1 MFREVTVI
9 TYRDTDLYS
18 SNIEH
23 GVIGFAFPIIIFFRG
38 GIFEPVLSDYMNK
51 HIESHHRATVLS
63 LSTLAA
69 QLLAT
74 AMAPFIGWMVD
85 AYSLRAAFLI
95 SAVILTI
102 NLFILIGALTMIN
115 RRKG

>member
-1 MFREVTVI
+1 MTQEFLIVGAI
-9 TYRDTDLYS
+9 
-18 SNIEH
+18 
-23 GVIGFAFPIIIFFRG
+23 FPIIIFFRG
-38 GIFEPVLSDYMNK
+38 GIFEPVVTDYMNK

-63 LSTLAA
+63 LSTLAS

-74 AMAPFIGWMVD
+74 AMAPFLGWIVD

-102 NLFILIGALTMIN
+102 NLLILIGTFTIIN
-115 RRKG
+115 RRKGEF